1 MYKAIEPF
9 IDLQDSNRAYKPGDV
24 FPREGLNVSESR
36 IADLASASNRRGRP
50 VIQLVEEPKKPVE
63 KPAEKPEKE
72 PIEEPVKETVEKP
85 KRGRKKKN
93 AD

>member
-9 IDLQDSNRAYKPGDV
+9 VDLQDNNRAYKPGDI

-50 VIQLVEEPKKPVE
+50 VIELVMSVPEEPK
-63 KPAEKPEKE
+63 EKE
-72 PIEEPVKETVEKP
+72 PAKEPEKP